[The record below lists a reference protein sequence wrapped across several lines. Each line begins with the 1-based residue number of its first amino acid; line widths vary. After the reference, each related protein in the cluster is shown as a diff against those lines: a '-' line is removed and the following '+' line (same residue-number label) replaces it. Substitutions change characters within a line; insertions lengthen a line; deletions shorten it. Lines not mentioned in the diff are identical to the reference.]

1 MPDGKWIDLDVRQPG
16 MRRILEALRQI
27 EEEAPGCLRMPRS
40 LRANCPERAAT
51 AAACLSEDAM
61 SLLMLGLFLSTIL
74 ALSAVALNAGDGDGF
89 SNA

>member
-1 MPDGKWIDLDVRQPG
+1 
-16 MRRILEALRQI
+16 
-27 EEEAPGCLRMPRS
+27 
-40 LRANCPERAAT
+40 
-51 AAACLSEDAM
+51 M